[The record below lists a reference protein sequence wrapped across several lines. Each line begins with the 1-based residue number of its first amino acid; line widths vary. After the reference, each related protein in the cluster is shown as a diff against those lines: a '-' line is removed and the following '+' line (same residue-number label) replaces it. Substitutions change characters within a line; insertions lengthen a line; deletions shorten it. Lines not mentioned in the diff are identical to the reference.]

1 MLHKQIQKKKR
12 QNDIKQSELKR
23 YVLLGMILK
32 RDTKRWTKPVLHKKS
47 QDKKTR
53 DFKIDAKS
61 RNYNMIKEKSDVM
74 NKVITLFKGREL
86 FYNDFESRIFLL
98 LNRSIAL
105 TKPEKSNLSEHP
117 ISPQNLS
124 S

>member
-1 MLHKQIQKKKR
+1 MLHKQIKKKKR
-12 QNDIKQSELKR
+12 QNDIKQSEVKR

-32 RDTKRWTKPVLHKKS
+32 RDTKRWIKPVLNKKS
-47 QDKKTR
+47 QYKKTR

-61 RNYNMIKEKSDVM
+61 RNCNKIKEKSDVM

>member
-1 MLHKQIQKKKR
+1 
-12 QNDIKQSELKR
+12 
-23 YVLLGMILK
+23 
-32 RDTKRWTKPVLHKKS
+32 
-47 QDKKTR
+47 
-53 DFKIDAKS
+53 
-61 RNYNMIKEKSDVM
+61 MIKEKSDVM
-74 NKVITLFKGREL
+74 NKVITFFKGREL

-124 S
+124 SWEYSSNYGEYISPKTEIEEIRNQEEESN

>member
-1 MLHKQIQKKKR
+1 
-12 QNDIKQSELKR
+12 
-23 YVLLGMILK
+23 
-32 RDTKRWTKPVLHKKS
+32 
-47 QDKKTR
+47 
-53 DFKIDAKS
+53 
-61 RNYNMIKEKSDVM
+61 MIKEKSDVM

-124 S
+124 SWEYSSNYCEYISPKTEIEEVRNQEEESNY